1 MQVEAKLTIAD
12 PTSFNALVGG
22 LTQALGQP
30 IKVVRQRNLFLDGA
44 NGELAAINAVCRVR
58 TSCIGDQAP
67 SSGQSSVVLKEH
79 NEVED
84 GTSARF
90 VVEADLPPGA
100 AFESDLALIEKRV
113 AETCVG
119 DSIRGRFGDA
129 ISLRGVGT
137 FDNTRSVFSWE
148 IRPDVE
154 PLKLNAD
161 RTTYPFGEGYEIEVP
176 CSDAVMI
183 DEVLEGLR
191 RLISSAG
198 IADDAVA
205 LGGSSKFQQYA
216 AGMANM
222 NAASSSHMRV
232 EAKLLLPGINA
243 YERVLARLIA
253 SHIRTDTQ
261 RNIFFDTAQGELSRA
276 GAYLRLR
283 ATDNARY
290 TITIKEHSD
299 VVEGS
304 GLSWVQEEDVP
315 SDVAEA
321 LMNNSDLR
329 PLMQLRSST
338 VASALAQRFNI
349 SSNASV
355 KFIGGF
361 DNRRSVFR
369 WPQAASIQLGLELRV
384 DETTYAGSGDA
395 TRYEVEVADI
405 AVPVH
410 DVIELLQASLAELG
424 IETAQCDTTK
434 FQEMLRRAE

>member
-1 MQVEAKLTIAD
+1 MQVEAKLSIAD
-12 PTSFNALVGG
+12 PASFEALLAG
-22 LTQALGQP
+22 LNRTLGSPVQV
-30 IKVVRQRNLFLDGA
+30 IRQRNLFLDGA
-44 NGELAAINAVCRVR
+44 NGELAAINAICRVR
-58 TSCIGDQAP
+58 TNCIGNE
-67 SSGQSSVVLKEH
+67 SSAEGRSSVVLKEH

-90 VVEADLPPGA
+90 VVEADLPAGA
-100 AFESDLALIEKRV
+100 AFVADLAQIEKRV
-113 AETCVG
+113 VETCVG
-119 DSIRGRFGDA
+119 DAIRSRFGDTIA
-129 ISLRGVGT
+129 LRGVGS
-137 FDNTRSVFSWE
+137 FDNTRSVFRWP

-154 PLKLNAD
+154 PLRLNAD
-161 RTTYPFGEGYEIEVP
+161 RTSYPFGEGYEIEVP
-176 CSDAVMI
+176 CSDAVVI

-198 IADDAVA
+198 VADDAVA
-205 LGGSSKFQQYA
+205 LGGRSKFQHYA
-216 AGMANM
+216 AGMVNM

-232 EAKLLLPGINA
+232 EAKLLLPNVEA

-261 RNIFFDTAQGELSRA
+261 RNMFFDSAAGELSRA

-315 SDVAEA
+315 SDVADA
-321 LMNNSDLR
+321 LMNGSDLR

-338 VASALAQRFNI
+338 VASALSQRFGITPNC
-349 SSNASV
+349 SV

-369 WPQAASIQLGLELRV
+369 WPEAASIQSGLELRV
-384 DETTYAGSGDA
+384 DETTYAGDA
-395 TRYEVEVADI
+395 ASTRHEVEVTDI

-410 DVIELLQASLAELG
+410 DVIELLQSSLAGLG
-424 IETAQCDTTK
+424 IETRQCDTTK
-434 FQEMLRRAE
+434 FQEMLRRA